1 MSTEGARSQYKL
13 LQQDNKG
20 GSWGWGGVLLSRA
33 FEEALKNRGNRA
45 VRAEYKPWTRAR
57 GEIENGNLQPI
68 LLPLLTQKWV
78 P

>member
-20 GSWGWGGVLLSRA
+20 GSWGWGGVLLHGD
-33 FEEALKNRGNRA
+33 FEEAAKNGVNRA
-45 VRAEYKPWTRAR
+45 MRAEYKPWTRACR
-57 GEIENGNLQPI
+57 EIENGNLQPI